1 MYILPIILLGVLLV
15 IVFGAN
21 AMKKKGQLSE
31 SGYQNVL
38 SISSIIVTIGAVL
51 LLYMRIRGR

>member
-1 MYILPIILLGVLLV
+1 MYILPIMLLGAFV

-21 AMKKKGQLSE
+21 SMKKKGQLSE

-51 LLYMRIRGR
+51 LLYMRLRGR

>member
-21 AMKKKGQLSE
+21 SMKKKGQLTE
-31 SGYQNVL
+31 SGYQSLL
-38 SISSIIVTIGAVL
+38 SISSIIVTIGALVL
-51 LLYMRIRGR
+51 LYTRLRGR